1 LGLSYNITGTD
12 FLLCSPNAA
21 YTLIRFFTW
30 RFVFSGLQSTCIE
43 AQPQANKRQVSAIYT
58 GILQGGPMFESLSE
72 RIEKDERGT
81 VDPKQRLLFWVAI
94 FVVVF
99 AACFFGIKLFGS

>member
-1 LGLSYNITGTD
+1 
-12 FLLCSPNAA
+12 
-21 YTLIRFFTW
+21 
-30 RFVFSGLQSTCIE
+30 
-43 AQPQANKRQVSAIYT
+43 
-58 GILQGGPMFESLSE
+58 MFESLSE

-81 VDPKQRLLFWVAI
+81 VDPKQRLLFWVAV